1 MYQSRETKPQSRLG
15 TAAIALVSVQGSHS
29 TPKRYRGS
37 HNAVNPALL
46 LRNLYE
52 KLSGST
58 FLENLFKKCLSITK
72 YSTKL
77 IFSASQSLK
86 TRFT

>member
-1 MYQSRETKPQSRLG
+1 MNEIMLRFLK
-15 TAAIALVSVQGSHS
+15 AIDLKAHAKIYENIIKMLPEG
-29 TPKRYRGS
+29 
-37 HNAVNPALL
+37 NI
-46 LRNLYE
+46 LRNSYK

-58 FLENLFKKCLSITK
+58 FREICSKKCLSITK

-86 TRFT
+86 ASEKATQRLFSK